1 MAEGHSG
8 VSLGSL
14 VPRDSDV
21 RSQAYEEHVL
31 ITVRAITMER
41 SLHIGQGAFHVIFSL
56 NSHNKLRS

>member
-14 VPRDSDV
+14 VPRDSDI

-31 ITVRAITMER
+31 IRVRAITMEH
-41 SLHIGQGAFHVIFSL
+41 SLHIRHRYLPCHFLIEPSQQT
-56 NSHNKLRS
+56 

>member
-14 VPRDSDV
+14 VPRDSDI

-31 ITVRAITMER
+31 ITVRTITMEH
-41 SLHIGQGAFHVIFSL
+41 SLHIRHRCLPCHFLIELSQQT
-56 NSHNKLRS
+56 